1 MVNLPHLQKHHLF
14 VCHFGGQGM
23 DLKFGGIDLRFGK
36 PPAGLTNPAG
46 TWTCQS
52 LTIIERGGDRMDFEL
67 TKEQKQI
74 QKSVREFVKGEFK
87 KDLILELEENHQ
99 YPTDIWKKAAEL
111 GFIGIHFP
119 EAYSGMGLGVMENIL
134 VAEELCRGDSSVG
147 ACLILADFASEII
160 LHFGSDEQKKAWLPK
175 VAEGEVLSC
184 GAFTEPDH
192 GSDITRMETTA
203 VKDGDEWIINGTK
216 IFITNGGPLAGFYSV
231 LCQTDPEAQPT
242 HRGMSLILVEAD
254 RAGVS
259 TASVGVKMGIRM
271 MDTAE
276 VNFKDA
282 RVPLSNLIGK
292 ENKGFYQ
299 VLEFFDESRIL
310 IAAQGLG
317 TAQGAFDRAL
327 AYVKSREQF
336 GKKIA
341 QFQITQHKLADMA
354 TKIEMAQLL
363 VYKAAWN
370 FDQGRI
376 DPKLTSMAKMVA
388 GRTAVEVA
396 DEAIQLLGGYGY
408 MLEYEVERFYR
419 DAKIC
424 ELYEGTKEIQKNTI
438 ASSLIGKLK

>member
-1 MVNLPHLQKHHLF
+1 M
-14 VCHFGGQGM
+14 
-23 DLKFGGIDLRFGK
+23 
-36 PPAGLTNPAG
+36 
-46 TWTCQS
+46 
-52 LTIIERGGDRMDFEL
+52 EFEL
-67 TKEQKQI
+67 TKEQQQI
-74 QKSVREFVKGEFK
+74 QKAVRDFVKGEFK
-87 KDLILELEENHQ
+87 KDVILQLEEKHE
-99 YPTDIWKKAAEL
+99 YPVKMWKKAAEL

-119 EAYSGMGLGVMENIL
+119 EEYSGQGMSVMENIL

-147 ACLILADFASEII
+147 ACLMLADFASEIV
-160 LHFGSDEQKKAWLPK
+160 LHFGSESQKKTWLPR

-184 GAFTEPDH
+184 GAFTEPNH
-192 GSDITRMETTA
+192 GSDITFMDTSA
-203 VKDGDEWIINGTK
+203 VRDGDDWVINGSK

-231 LCQTDPEAQPT
+231 LCQTNPDAQPS

-254 RAGVS
+254 RQGVS
-259 TASVGVKMGIRM
+259 AASVGVKMGIRM
-271 MDTAE
+271 MHTAE
-276 VNFKDA
+276 VTFKDV
-282 RVPLSNLIGK
+282 RVPAENLIGK
-292 ENKGFYQ
+292 ENRGFYQ

-327 AYVKSREQF
+327 DYVKSREQF
-336 GKKIA
+336 GRKIA

-354 TKIEMAQLL
+354 TKIEMARLL
-363 VYKAAWN
+363 TYKAAWN

-396 DEAIQLLGGYGY
+396 DEAIQLMGGYGY

-438 ASSLIGKLK
+438 ASALVGKLK

>member
-1 MVNLPHLQKHHLF
+1 
-14 VCHFGGQGM
+14 
-23 DLKFGGIDLRFGK
+23 
-36 PPAGLTNPAG
+36 
-46 TWTCQS
+46 
-52 LTIIERGGDRMDFEL
+52 MDFEL
-67 TKEQKQI
+67 SKEQTEI
-74 QKSVREFVKGEFK
+74 QKAVRDFVKGEFK
-87 KDLILELEENHQ
+87 KDVIEKLVEEHA
-99 YPTDIWKKAAEL
+99 YPTAIWKKAAEL

-119 EAYSGMGLGVMENIL
+119 EEYSGEGLGVMENIL

-160 LHFGSDEQKKAWLPK
+160 LHFGSDEMKAKWLPK

-192 GSDITRMETTA
+192 GSDITRMDTTA
-203 VKDGDEWIINGTK
+203 VRDGDEWVINGSK
-216 IFITNGGPLAGFYSV
+216 IFITNGGEMAGFYSV
-231 LCQTDPEAQPT
+231 LCQTDQEAAPS
-242 HRGMSLILVEAD
+242 HRGMSTILVEAD
-254 RAGVS
+254 REGVS
-259 TASVGVKMGIRM
+259 TVDVGRKMGIQL

-276 VNFKDA
+276 VIFKDV
-282 RVPLSNLIGK
+282 RVPADNLIGQ
-292 ENKGFYQ
+292 EGRGFYQ

-327 AYVKSREQF
+327 KYVKSREQF

-341 QFQITQHKLADMA
+341 QFQVTQHKLADMA
-354 TKIEMAQLL
+354 TKIELARLM

-388 GRTAVEVA
+388 ARTAVEVA

-408 MLEYEVERFYR
+408 MAEYEVERFYR
-419 DAKIC
+419 DAKIT

-438 ASSLIGKLK
+438 ASSVVGKLK

>member
-1 MVNLPHLQKHHLF
+1 M
-14 VCHFGGQGM
+14 
-23 DLKFGGIDLRFGK
+23 
-36 PPAGLTNPAG
+36 
-46 TWTCQS
+46 
-52 LTIIERGGDRMDFEL
+52 EFEL
-67 TKEQKQI
+67 TKEQHQI
-74 QKSVREFVKGEFK
+74 QKAVRDFVKGEFK
-87 KDLILELEENHQ
+87 KDVILQLEEKHE
-99 YPTDIWKKAAEL
+99 YPVKMWKKAAEL

-119 EAYSGMGLGVMENIL
+119 EEYSGQGMSVMENIL

-147 ACLILADFASEII
+147 ACLMLADFASEIV
-160 LHFGSDEQKKAWLPK
+160 LHFGSESQKKTWLPR

-184 GAFTEPDH
+184 GAFTEPNH
-192 GSDITRMETTA
+192 GSDITFMDTSA
-203 VKDGDEWIINGTK
+203 VRDGDDWVINGSK

-231 LCQTDPEAQPT
+231 LCQTNPDAQPS

-254 RAGVS
+254 RQGVS
-259 TASVGVKMGIRM
+259 AASVGVKMGIRM
-271 MDTAE
+271 MHTAE
-276 VNFKDA
+276 VTFKDV
-282 RVPLSNLIGK
+282 RVPAENLIGK
-292 ENKGFYQ
+292 ENRGFYQ

-327 AYVKSREQF
+327 DYVKSREQF
-336 GKKIA
+336 GRKIA

-354 TKIEMAQLL
+354 TKIEMARLL
-363 VYKAAWN
+363 TYKAAWN

-396 DEAIQLLGGYGY
+396 DEAIQLMGGYGY
-408 MLEYEVERFYR
+408 MLEYEVERYYR

-438 ASSLIGKLK
+438 ASALVGKLK